1 VPDATVTE
9 TTETEEAQTEPR
21 ASDPTPAS
29 QSNGVGGSDDFH
41 EQYLGEETRIEG
53 MVKRW
58 NQERGYGFL
67 TPKMPDG
74 EFCKDDKNDIFVHQS
89 AVQLDGYRALLETEE
104 VSYTVSRDDS
114 GRLKAAKVLGPGGG
128 ELRGCWAKDEHPLK
142 GKVSRWRSDKGFGFI
157 TPDAGGED
165 IFVHQSVIQSTGF
178 RVLEVGDEAEYIT
191 VPDGERVKAGKVT
204 GKNGRPFK
212 GGEPDGAEG
221 KGKGKGGGRGF
232 DKGFH
237 VL

>member
-1 VPDATVTE
+1 MPDATVTE

-74 EFCKDDKNDIFVHQS
+74 EFCKDGTFPSIDARVNRPARNEWCAGAADKNDIFVHQS

-104 VSYTVSRDDS
+104 APPPPALLLLSCSSDDGGHLPSCQTANLIRLPVCCRFCPYDAQNVNVSARYCSYGSTWTSESVCGSRSDP
-114 GRLKAAKVLGPGGG
+114 LLVLGP
-128 ELRGCWAKDEHPLK
+128 DERI
-142 GKVSRWRSDKGFGFI
+142 GSDAGFGRCH
-157 TPDAGGED
+157 T
-165 IFVHQSVIQSTGF
+165 Q
-178 RVLEVGDEAEYIT
+178 
-191 VPDGERVKAGKVT
+191 
-204 GKNGRPFK
+204 
-212 GGEPDGAEG
+212 
-221 KGKGKGGGRGF
+221 
-232 DKGFH
+232 
-237 VL
+237 